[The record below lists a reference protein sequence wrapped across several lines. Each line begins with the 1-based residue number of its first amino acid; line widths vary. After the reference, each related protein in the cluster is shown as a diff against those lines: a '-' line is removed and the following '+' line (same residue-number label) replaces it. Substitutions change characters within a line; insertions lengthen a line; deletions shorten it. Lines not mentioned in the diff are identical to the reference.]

1 MLFKN
6 LGFTAYNEG
15 WGLYAEQLG
24 DELGMYDDYPPGKI
38 GYLQSFLYR
47 AARIV
52 LDTGI
57 HGKGWSREQ
66 AVAYML
72 DTVGMPRG
80 AAENEIDRYVVWP
93 GQACGYKIGHT
104 EIDRLRSRAK
114 TMLGPKFDLKGFH
127 DVVLLGGAVPLTILE
142 QVIDQWAASRRG

>member
-24 DELGMYDDYPPGKI
+24 DELGMYDDYPAGKI

-57 HGKGWSREQ
+57 HAKGWSREQ
-66 AVAYML
+66 AVTYML
-72 DTVGMPRG
+72 ETVGLPRG
-80 AAENEIDRYVVWP
+80 AAENEIDR
-93 GQACGYKIGHT
+93 
-104 EIDRLRSRAK
+104 LRSRAK
-114 TMLGPKFDLKGFH
+114 TILGSRFDLKGFH
-127 DVVLLGGAVPLTILE
+127 DVVLLGGAVPLTVLE
-142 QVIDQWAASRRG
+142 QVVDQWAAARRS